1 MTLGCEVAGY
11 RQNAGVVVTDLEAA
25 GQDRGIGVVEFHAQR
40 PAVVQ
45 GTGWSRR
52 PAEIRRSSSRRSAV
66 REAAEFG
73 VASSSAMTTAGNT
86 TSCSPKRRIAW
97 GSESRTLVS
106 MT

>member
-40 PAVVQ
+40 PAAVQ
-45 GTGWSRR
+45 GYGLVE
-52 PAEIRRSSSRRSAV
+52 ASSRDPQVVEQAQRSA

-73 VASSSAMTTAGNT
+73 GVRL
-86 TSCSPKRRIAW
+86 P
-97 GSESRTLVS
+97 SEFRDDHSRQHHFVLVE
-106 MT
+106 TQDRVGI